1 MKRSRESKVRTGGR
15 CMKEEIRLGSS
26 RRNWDATRTQSNIQ
40 WNWDHK
46 RQSQEEQSGPRM
58 DVILL

>member
-1 MKRSRESKVRTGGR
+1 
-15 CMKEEIRLGSS
+15 MKEEIGLGSS

-46 RQSQEEQSGPRM
+46 RQSPEEQSGPRM
-58 DVILL
+58 DVTLLR